1 MASTVADDVSVSG
14 TDYRY
19 QVLADSFI
27 AASTQQRDTLVRIG
41 LESTQSFS
49 KGFAAMNH
57 LTEQWIGST
66 AQLFPAI
73 TASAMTQIAAVGADD
88 ALDFV
93 KLGASLANSA
103 SPPVPGYQ
111 NLGGIP
117 AAQNPQP
124 GPAPVPSQIVLPSK
138 STMTVATS

>member
-1 MASTVADDVSVSG
+1 MATTTADDVAVSG

-19 QVLADSFI
+19 QGLADSFI
-27 AASTQQRDTLVRIG
+27 AANTQQRDGLVRIG
-41 LESTQSFS
+41 LESIGSLS
-49 KGFAAMNH
+49 KGFAAVNH
-57 LTEQWIGST
+57 LTDQWIGSV

-73 TASAMTQIAAVGADD
+73 TASAMGQIAAVGADD
-88 ALDFV
+88 ALEFV
-93 KLGASLANSA
+93 KLGAALSNSA

-124 GPAPVPSQIVLPSK
+124 GPAPVPAQIVLPSK